1 MSPVAPSSGHA
12 SRALLLAFA
21 TILVG
26 MAALWG
32 ASVLLTNR
40 HNGRAGTRQLG
51 GIVKLG
57 SVSKL
62 AEQIDTAR
70 QPIFYP
76 DVSGNHERDLYLQ
89 HRGRDLGT
97 GWSAFLVAVPD
108 APDGCIWKWNDG
120 LDRFDASCDRSRHA
134 PADGAGLVRYPV
146 TVRDD
151 HVEVDLRSN
160 TPGPGTVAPTSD
172 TGAGVSTTGGQP

>member
-12 SRALLLAFA
+12 SKALLLAGA

-26 MAALWG
+26 MLVLWG

-40 HNGRAGTRQLG
+40 HNDRAGTRTLG
-51 GIVKLG
+51 GIVTLG
-57 SVSKL
+57 KAETL
-62 AEQIDTAR
+62 AKSIDKAR
-70 QPIFYP
+70 RPVFYP

-89 HRGRDLGT
+89 HRGTDPEA

-108 APDGCIWKWNDG
+108 APDGCVWQWNDG
-120 LDRFDASCDRSRHA
+120 LDRFDASCDPDRHA

-146 TVRDD
+146 RVEDDTVK
-151 HVEVDLRSN
+151 VDLRSS
-160 TPGPGTVAPTSD
+160 TPGPGTTPT
-172 TGAGVSTTGGQP
+172 TEPRTTVTT